1 MDNGNGD
8 RLLKVTE
15 VAERLGLSRAGV
27 YELFEAN
34 RLPSVSPSA
43 GGKSRRVKA
52 SVLDAYIDALSD
64 SYPVSAGR

>member
-1 MDNGNGD
+1 MDYESGD
-8 RLLKVTE
+8 RLLKVAE

-43 GGKSRRVKA
+43 GGKSRRIR
-52 SVLDAYIDALSD
+52 SSDLDAFIASLDD
-64 SYPVSAGR
+64 RRPVAAGR